1 MFSDDSGRQIKNT
14 WLLYSAAT
22 VCSKLFSENDLNPI
36 DPVQPK
42 LLRGQLTGYQ
52 LAGVSWLFNLYRHG
66 LNGILADDMG
76 LGKTVQ
82 TIAFL
87 AGLAEVWGWLV

>member
-1 MFSDDSGRQIKNT
+1 MN
-14 WLLYSAAT
+14 
-22 VCSKLFSENDLNPI
+22 
-36 DPVQPK
+36 PVQPK

-52 LAGVSWLFNLYRHG
+52 LTGVSWLFNLYRHG

-87 AGLAEVWGWLV
+87 AGLAEVRKCLKHFLLAWIFWMFYLILPF

>member
-1 MFSDDSGRQIKNT
+1 MLS
-14 WLLYSAAT
+14 
-22 VCSKLFSENDLNPI
+22 
-36 DPVQPK
+36 
-42 LLRGQLTGYQ
+42 GQLTSYQ
-52 LAGVSWLFNLYRHG
+52 LTGINWLFNLYRHG

-87 AGLAEVWGWLV
+87 AGLAEVSLTDSVRMVLKCQREEAVKNSCPRQIILPILNLKLRKNKKTKKAV